1 MGTWVISLKHD
12 INQKIL
18 NSINHMMISEVFLG
32 GLMSRK
38 CVCVYIYIERKK
50 ESLFCTSFDF

>member
-32 GLMSRK
+32 GLMSWK
-38 CVCVYIYIERKK
+38 YIYIKRKK
-50 ESLFCTSFDF
+50 ESLFGTSFIF

>member
-18 NSINHMMISEVFLG
+18 NSINHMMISEVFFG
-32 GLMSRK
+32 GSHELE
-38 CVCVYIYIERKK
+38 VYIYKK
-50 ESLFCTSFDF
+50 EKRKPFWHFI

>member
-1 MGTWVISLKHD
+1 MDTWVISLKHD

-38 CVCVYIYIERKK
+38 CVYIYKYI
-50 ESLFCTSFDF
+50 